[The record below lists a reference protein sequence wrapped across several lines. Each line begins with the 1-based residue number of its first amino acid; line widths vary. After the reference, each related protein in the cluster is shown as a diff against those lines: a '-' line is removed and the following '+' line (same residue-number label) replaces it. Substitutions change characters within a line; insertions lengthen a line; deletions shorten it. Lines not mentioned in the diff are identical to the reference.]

1 MEIQLKNYFELVKY
15 FIKIIFVALLLTSS
29 VFPQNEFA
37 EDTVKISLETAEQ
50 IFLQHNLQLLAAK
63 YNINAAKASIIQA
76 HIWNNPNLSI
86 GQNIYNKF
94 TSKYFDFSKT
104 GNTDLQLQQLFL
116 LAGKRNDQIKLAQI
130 NSEVAEDSFYDLLR
144 TLKFELRTNFYNLY
158 FLQKSEKFYDNTI
171 PSVQKTVD
179 AAQRIYEQHAI
190 LLSEVLRLKSLL
202 FSLQNERLGIENQ
215 IYDIQNNLNVLLSDS
230 TNSHSYFSPQ
240 LNVAFYDS
248 LNANSI
254 SLNDALG
261 TALENRPDVKI
272 AASNVIYE
280 KTNLTLQKA
289 LAIPDL
295 TIGGSYS
302 RNGGYIRDYLALTLS
317 VDLPIFNRN
326 QGNIQVS
333 ENTLEENKILLNQ
346 AKQSVKKEVVS
357 AYEKALET
365 DNLYKNFDRAFPNQY
380 EKLTSGMIANYE
392 SRNMTIIEFTDFYE
406 SYRTS
411 MLQMIQLQD
420 SRINAFE
427 QLNYAVGKDILF
439 PKHK

>member
-1 MEIQLKNYFELVKY
+1 MKNYFELVKY